1 MFNLKEFITRNI
13 VNGIKNGSFSK
24 EYGSILAVNYLA
36 KGILSEVE
44 LASIDEQVT
53 EWENAQA
60 VEVEEPTE
68 EEPTDEP
75 TEEVEEIPTDEVE
88 TD

>member
-13 VNGIKNGSFSK
+13 VNGIKNGSFTK

-36 KGILSEVE
+36 KGILSEIE

-53 EWENAQA
+53 EWENAQT
-60 VEVEEPTE
+60 VEEITE
-68 EEPTDEP
+68 EIP

-88 TD
+88 TV